1 MATSFRK
8 CEIGECKRNI
18 AALCRHCNKDVCKK
32 HFNEHL
38 EALKR
43 EIYPITDQI
52 NELANRIHDLNH
64 ASITEQS
71 YDTLSKWKDECH
83 KVIDQVHDM
92 KKQEIDIFVEKNF
105 VKQKNEQV
113 KAVNNLKEEIK
124 QIILED
130 DITQDQIDQV
140 KQTLRSIQNTFE
152 EFKQNSIHIKT
163 KSLKIDRDCILID
176 ASSTMVVAEKL
187 SIVKNLDSIFIGSS
201 LLSRKQQVTL
211 NEFYGNLNQ
220 KWQLIYQ
227 ATRDGFNLDTFHHLC
242 DNISPTVTIYQSNNG
257 GYLFGGYTK
266 AIWNIDPLKLQEDS
280 TAFLFTL
287 TNPHSIP
294 PTKYKIKNREC
305 ASFMAHNYGPTFG
318 GGKSKGSDIFVRMNE
333 NTDVIVSFPNAYV
346 DTTNRGELTFTG
358 STSFLLSNIEMFRCI

>member
-8 CEIGECKRNI
+8 CEIDECKRNI
-18 AALCRHCNKDVCKK
+18 AALCRHCNKDVCNK
-32 HFNEHL
+32 HFNEHS
-38 EALKR
+38 EALR
-43 EIYPITDQI
+43 TEIYPITDQI

-71 YDTLSKWKDECH
+71 YDILSKWKDECH
-83 KVIDQVHDM
+83 KLINQVHDM
-92 KKQEIDIFVEKNF
+92 RRQEIDSFVERNF

-287 TNPHSIP
+287 TNPHKIP

-333 NTDVIVSFPNAYV
+333 NTDVIVSFPNAY
-346 DTTNRGELTFTG
+346 
-358 STSFLLSNIEMFRCI
+358 